1 MFRTIINIL
10 FVCLIIL
17 IGRHYYIKKKPPAP
31 APATVAE
38 NTVQSQQAR
47 HSEQKNEPEKEL
59 PKMQELLPSASA
71 PSQLTAPADSGSE
84 TAAVLKKAVEKIEQ
98 KDCSSAISLLKEI
111 EDKDKRALF
120 GIGYCYL
127 ISGNFS
133 KSIEHIEKYAAVEP
147 NDFDSKK
154 MLAFA
159 YYQNDDFKSSLK
171 NAEAALSIRK
181 DDDLQH
187 LLSRLNREKSAKKDY
202 INESTNHFKVVFD
215 GYEQG
220 SVNRTVMSLLED
232 AYRHVGSELRYYPE
246 QPVTVILYTTKD
258 FMDTTRAPG
267 WAGGAYDHYDGKIRL
282 PIRGIEG
289 KDPELK
295 RVLFHEYTH
304 ALVHMLTSRC
314 PLWINEGLAEYFSTP
329 YEKKSGQIIP
339 MTYLE
344 NTFTGIRGDKVWIAY
359 WQSYS
364 AVSYLVD
371 RYGLYR
377 LKDFLQAMGK
387 GTDLN
392 QAFKDSF
399 GTTYKDFI
407 ATWGK

>member
-1 MFRTIINIL
+1 MFRIIINIV

-17 IGRHYYIKKKPPAP
+17 IGHHYYSKKKPPAP
-31 APATVAE
+31 APGAVAE
-38 NTVQSQQAR
+38 TPVQSQQA
-47 HSEQKNEPEKEL
+47 HNSEQKDEPDKEL

-71 PSQLTAPADSGSE
+71 PAQLTATADSGSE
-84 TAAVLKKAVEKIEQ
+84 TYAALKKAAEKIEQ
-98 KDCSSAISLLKEI
+98 KDCNSAIALLKEI
-111 EDKDKRALF
+111 ESKDKRALY
-120 GIGYCYL
+120 GLGYCYL
-127 ISGNFS
+127 IGGDFN
-133 KSIEHIEKYAAVEP
+133 KSIEYIEKYAVVEP
-147 NDFDSKK
+147 DDFDSKK
-154 MLAFA
+154 LLAFA

-171 NAEAALSIRK
+171 NAEAALAMRK

-187 LLSRLNREKSAKKDY
+187 LLDRIKREKSAKKDY

-220 SVNRTVMSLLED
+220 NVNRTVMSLLED
-232 AYRHVGSELRYYPE
+232 AYRHVGTELSYYPD

-289 KDPELK
+289 KDAELK
-295 RVLFHEYTH
+295 RVLYHEYTH
-304 ALVHMLTSRC
+304 AVVHMLTSRC

-329 YEKKSGQIIP
+329 YEKKSKQIIP
-339 MTYLE
+339 FSYLE
-344 NTFTGIRGDKVWIAY
+344 NTFAGIRGDKVWIAY

-364 AVSYLVD
+364 AVSYLIE

-377 LKDFLQAMGK
+377 LKDFLAAMGK
-387 GTDLN
+387 GAELN

-399 GTTYKDFI
+399 GATYKDFT